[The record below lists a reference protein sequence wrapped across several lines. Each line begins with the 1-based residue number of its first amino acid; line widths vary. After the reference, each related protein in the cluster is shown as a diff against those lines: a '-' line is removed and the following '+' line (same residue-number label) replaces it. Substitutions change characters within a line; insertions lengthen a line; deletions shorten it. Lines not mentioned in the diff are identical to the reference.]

1 MIFFQNHV
9 DRRIFQIHQLV
20 SKTQTDVLPGSGVN
34 LEKFI
39 PDYESHFDDTHT
51 FLMPAR
57 LLLDKGVHEYVAAA
71 KIIKQ
76 KYPNVK
82 FILVGKPDYD
92 SGLGI
97 SREDLKSWIHQELI
111 EYHGFTDNIKEYYH
125 KVDCVVLPSYR
136 EGTAKTLLEA
146 LAMGKPIITTNTP
159 GCRETVDIGV
169 NGFLCKVKD
178 VNSLADALQ
187 RFINLDNIERQ
198 LMAQASRKKA
208 EQEFDENFVINK
220 YKKAIFGF

>member
-1 MIFFQNHV
+1 M
-9 DRRIFQIHQLV
+9 
-20 SKTQTDVLPGSGVN
+20 
-34 LEKFI
+34 
-39 PDYESHFDDTHT
+39 
-51 FLMPAR
+51 
-57 LLLDKGVHEYVAAA
+57 
-71 KIIKQ
+71 
-76 KYPNVK
+76 
-82 FILVGKPDYD
+82 
-92 SGLGI
+92 GI